1 MKKNIHETIG
11 TIEKI
16 LGNNNYLVNAK
27 VGEKTVPILCH
38 LSGRIRQ
45 YNISI
50 IVGDLVTLEMSPP
63 FDKGRIT
70 FRGVKAPRAEK

>member
-1 MKKNIHETIG
+1 VKKNVHETTG
-11 TIEKI
+11 TIQKI
-16 LGNNNYLVNAK
+16 LGNNNYLVDAK
-27 VGEKTVPILCH
+27 LGEKTAPVLCH

-70 FRGVKAPRAEK
+70 FRGVKVPREDK

>member
-1 MKKNIHETIG
+1 VKKNILETVG
-11 TIEKI
+11 DVQKI
-16 LGNNNYLVNAK
+16 LGNNNYLVDAK
-27 VGEKTVPILCH
+27 LGDKVVPILCH

-70 FRGVKAPRAEK
+70 FRGVKAPREAK